1 MKRFNFLFAL
11 AVLII
16 FTASVLSGIEN
27 INPPVIVGLLL
38 FGVLMFSLVG
48 MADTEVVNYLRQRFG
63 KNLLSALVPLAGLYI
78 LTIGYLAML
87 DQLTIMQIII
97 PLIYLFLPA
106 LLLWWDRQ
114 TPQHI
119 NWRNLIAILVVWFF
133 IELGLVPA
141 ASIPPEKGISFFMLI
156 ALNGIIYSFLVL
168 RGLDSIGYRLRP
180 NVEDWKY
187 ACLYLGLFIAFFAV
201 PIGFLTSF
209 IGQTTDW
216 QPLWKFP
223 IILLGIFLFTGLP
236 EEILFRGL
244 IHNLLAGRL
253 KKNQS
258 ELPVLLISSIIFGL
272 AHVNNSDPPFIF
284 VHLFGMDWSIPWA
297 YVILATIAGWFYG
310 LAYIRTRSI
319 LAPAMLHAMVDGW
332 WSYFFNAS

>member
-16 FTASVLSGIEN
+16 FTALVLSGIEN

-63 KNLLSALVPLAGLYI
+63 KNLLSALVPLSGLYI

-87 DQLTIMQIII
+87 DQLTIRQIII

-141 ASIPPEKGISFFMLI
+141 ASIPPDKGVSFFLLI
-156 ALNGIIYSFLVL
+156 ALNGIIYSFLVI
-168 RGLDSIGYRLRP
+168 RGLDSMGYRLRP

-216 QPLWKFP
+216 QPLWQFP

-284 VHLFGMDWSIPWA
+284 VYLFGMDWSIPWA